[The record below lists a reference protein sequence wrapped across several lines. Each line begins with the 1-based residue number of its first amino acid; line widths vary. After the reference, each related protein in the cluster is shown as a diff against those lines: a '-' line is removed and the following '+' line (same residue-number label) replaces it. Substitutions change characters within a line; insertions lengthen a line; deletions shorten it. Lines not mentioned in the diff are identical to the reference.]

1 MLVKRGGGRGRG
13 WRARRGKDQVA
24 LFVKGFKYL
33 SVGHR
38 NGSLLAF
45 FLGWVGGWRVG
56 GDEEGLL
63 LGAFSIGWLEK
74 QSFLHY

>member
-33 SVGHR
+33 SVGHW

-45 FLGWVGGWRVG
+45 FWVGLGVG
-56 GDEEGLL
+56 GLEVMSRVCFWGRFR
-63 LGAFSIGWLEK
+63 LGG
-74 QSFLHY
+74 